1 MIKRISHIKNF
12 GVFQDYRRTGDIQD
26 FKKLNTF
33 YGWNYSGK
41 TTIARLFNCLE
52 REELHEHYTT
62 CEFEIIDQDNN
73 KFSESNLSLPD
84 KTVRVFNSDFVR
96 KNVKWDGEA
105 FNPILLLGEESIE
118 AEKEIGQRKAKIERI
133 NSITANLNTRYKRL
147 ETEIENELTNKA
159 SNIKTQLGLVET
171 FTKTHLRPI
180 FNQVRQNHI
189 IHKVDSVS
197 EQRLL
202 KNATASEDDKLPK
215 LEEYTPSISLSGL
228 IDEVKELVKQV
239 PEFSK
244 IINYFIDNPEV
255 AKWVELGLLFHEEKD
270 ECEYCG
276 NTIPQLRRDDLLAH
290 FSEDLKNHNTLL
302 NDLSNRVL
310 ASKLQAPQNTERD
323 FYQSLRDEFTRASAN
338 RNESIKEYNK
348 QLDGLNGILQTKKDK
363 PFEAITDLSAIT
375 DCSETTS
382 KHITAYNLII
392 SKNNE
397 NTEKFDENKTN
408 AIDALKKHYTALLI
422 DELDPA
428 KKEKKIALYQAREQS
443 LTTTKQTLN
452 IEILQIEAQI
462 SNAQKGREKLN
473 EYIHSFFGREEI
485 GVEVQKDGEN
495 DRFTL
500 KRDNDNAI
508 NLSEGEKTAIA
519 FSFFL
524 TKLLEIEDLKSAIV
538 YIDDPVSSLDSNHIF
553 QVNALLK
560 GFFFHQ
566 EDESSS
572 WELKCDQLFFSTHNY
587 EFFTL
592 LRELPLKKE
601 FVEYYYIRRIDNSNA
616 MLERLPKALR
626 NYTSEYH
633 YLFSEI
639 HRFHNSDN
647 KGDYETLMN
656 IPNAVRRF
664 VELYTY
670 SKIPGNWKSQV
681 DNRTDKLFGKEK
693 SKRIMKV
700 LHYFSHSNNIERM
713 VKNSDLICDIENAV
727 NDLMDE
733 LKRDSLHYDEL
744 EKSIQN

>member
-12 GVFQDYRRTGDIQD
+12 GVFRDYRRIGDIPN
-26 FKKLNTF
+26 FKKLNIF

-52 REELHEHYTT
+52 REELHKHYAT
-62 CEFEIIDQDNN
+62 CEFEIIDQDDN
-73 KFSESNLSLPD
+73 KFSETNLSLPD
-84 KTVRVFNSDFVR
+84 KTVRVFNTDFIR
-96 KNVKWDGEA
+96 KNLKWDGEA
-105 FNPILLLGEESIE
+105 FDPILLLGEESIE
-118 AEKEIGQRKAKIERI
+118 AGKEIEKRKAKIERI
-133 NSITANLNTRYKRL
+133 NKITATLNTGYKTL
-147 ETEIENELTNKA
+147 ENEIENGLTNKA
-159 SNIKTQLGLVET
+159 LNIKTQLRLVEL

-180 FNQVRQNHI
+180 FKQVRQNHI
-189 IHKVDSVS
+189 LHKVDSES

-202 KNATASEDDKLPK
+202 ENATASEDDKLPK
-215 LEEYTPSISLSGL
+215 LVEYTPSISLSGL

-244 IINYFIDNPEV
+244 TINYFIENPEV
-255 AKWVELGLLFHEEKD
+255 AKWVESGLPFHEEKD

-290 FSEDLKNHNTLL
+290 FSDDLKNHKTLL
-302 NDLSNRVL
+302 NDLSDRVL
-310 ASKLQAPQNTERD
+310 VSKLQAPLNTQRD
-323 FYQSLRDEFTRASAN
+323 FYQSLRDEFTRTSAN
-338 RNESIKEYNK
+338 LKESIKEYNK

-363 PFEAITDLSAIT
+363 PFEKITDLSAIA

-382 KHITAYNLII
+382 QHITAYNLII
-392 SKNNE
+392 LKNNE
-397 NTEKFDENKTN
+397 STDKFDENKTN
-408 AIDALKKHYTALLI
+408 SITALKKHYTALLI

-428 KKEKKIALYQAREQS
+428 KKEKKIALDQAREQS
-443 LTTTKQTLN
+443 LKNTKLTLDT
-452 IEILQIEAQI
+452 EILQIDAQI

-473 EYIHSFFGREEI
+473 EYIHSFLGREEI
-485 GVEVQKDGEN
+485 RVEVQKDGEN

-500 KRDNDNAI
+500 KRDNDNAV

-538 YIDDPVSSLDSNHIF
+538 YIDDPISSLDSNHIF

-572 WELKCDQLFFSTHNY
+572 WELKCNQLFFSTHNY

-601 FVEYYYIRRIDNSNA
+601 LVEYYYIRRIDKSTA
-616 MLERLPKALR
+616 TLERLPKAIR

-633 YLFSEI
+633 YLFSVI

-700 LHYFSHSNNIERM
+700 LHYFSHSSNIERM
-713 VKNSDLICDIENAV
+713 KKNSDLMCDIENAV
-727 NDLMDE
+727 TDLMDE
-733 LKRDSLHYDEL
+733 LKKDSLHYDEL
-744 EKSIQN
+744 KKSI